1 MLTSKNR
8 ASLYGA
14 FPQNGQGRS
23 QTKKTKEIARKINT
37 YIYIS
42 KQNSGKRRR
51 KSKKKVKTKE
61 T

>member
-37 YIYIS
+37 YIYIY
-42 KQNSGKRRR
+42 QNKIQESGDKKVRR
-51 KSKKKVKTKE
+51 K
-61 T
+61 

>member
-37 YIYIS
+37 YIYI
-42 KQNSGKRRR
+42 
-51 KSKKKVKTKE
+51 KTKFRKAE
-61 T
+61 TKK